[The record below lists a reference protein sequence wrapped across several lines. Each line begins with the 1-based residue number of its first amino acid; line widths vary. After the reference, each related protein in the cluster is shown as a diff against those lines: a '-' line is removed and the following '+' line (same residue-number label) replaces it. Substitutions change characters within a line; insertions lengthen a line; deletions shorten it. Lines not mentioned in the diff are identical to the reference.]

1 MIRSPD
7 DTDKYKQTKHECVF
21 PSLMFFFKLYFANQL
36 QIIKSPFMP
45 PEPDD
50 LQTFISKCRTMD
62 IEELKSNIDDWEG
75 KNDCSI
81 QKENLDIA
89 YNELELKYKER
100 QEQIDLLTKSLT
112 SSSRIGRWIS
122 SFKAVINQFV
132 DFKSQ
137 KL

>member
-1 MIRSPD
+1 MR
-7 DTDKYKQTKHECVF
+7 
-21 PSLMFFFKLYFANQL
+21 
-36 QIIKSPFMP
+36 

-50 LQTFISKCRTMD
+50 LQILISKYRTMG
-62 IEELKSNIDDWEG
+62 IEELEASIDRWG
-75 KNDCSI
+75 
-81 QKENLDIA
+81 KENGCPTQNQSLDIA
-89 YNELELKYKER
+89 KNELELKYKER
-100 QEQIDLLTKSLT
+100 KEQMELLTKSLT

>member
-1 MIRSPD
+1 
-7 DTDKYKQTKHECVF
+7 
-21 PSLMFFFKLYFANQL
+21 
-36 QIIKSPFMP
+36 MP

-89 YNELELKYKER
+89 NNELELKYKER

-112 SSSRIGRWIS
+112 SSSRIGRWMS
-122 SFKAVINQFV
+122 SLKAVIKQFV
-132 DFKSQ
+132 DINN
-137 KL
+137 

>member
-1 MIRSPD
+1 MR
-7 DTDKYKQTKHECVF
+7 
-21 PSLMFFFKLYFANQL
+21 
-36 QIIKSPFMP
+36 

-50 LQTFISKCRTMD
+50 LKILISKYRTMG
-62 IEELKSNIDDWEG
+62 IEELEASINDWEG
-75 KNDCSI
+75 ENDCSI
-81 QKENLDIA
+81 QQENLAIA
-89 YNELELKYKER
+89 KNELEVKNKER
-100 QEQIDLLTKSLT
+100 QEQIELLTKSLT